1 MKDAL
6 IYLKKGRFSV
16 RQRMEGQIRVG
27 EICGPL
33 KWSTLALYHS
43 SPEVSP
49 ACGLIPWRGEVLP
62 FRSPATAYL
71 VSAGD
76 GFFIK
81 KWGRLRRGMS
91 LYNPLRGLWVRVK
104 EILFLNQPISSILS
118 PQVLK
123 ISFEE
128 ERKIKRGEVLVGEE
142 IPPSH
147 EYEVATEAPDGN
159 YRVAGHGFSA
169 SGYFSRG
176 ILKLSNPFLFFRGDF
191 IILSSEQ
198 KKWCGKVLR
207 IRRGEGKKVPVGSDE
222 DVLLFLARR
231 PISSWE
237 ITLQTGW
244 RRAYI
249 EELMVKLS
257 GEGKLRILS
266 FSELSALSREGIEE
280 IISKMEA
287 KLKPFHRAKPELMG
301 MEREKLRERLGV
313 GREVFSLA
321 LSTAIAEG
329 RVKMRGDTVSLR
341 DFVPDSERKLQQ
353 LEDLIEGLVR
363 PSMVEMEKLLR
374 GLKNR
379 RMVEQVIAKLISE
392 GVLFFTDGFLV
403 HRDYLEDVLEKL
415 KGREG
420 FSIQEFKKITGLS
433 RKYAIPLL
441 ELLDSLGITERENS
455 RRRLIS
461 TEIIPSSGKS
471 R

>member
-6 IYLKKGRFSV
+6 IYLKREKFSV
-16 RQRMEGQIRVG
+16 SQRVEGQVRIG
-27 EICGPL
+27 EVRGPL
-33 KWSTLALYHS
+33 KWSTLAVYHAS
-43 SPEVSP
+43 HETFPL
-49 ACGLIPWRGEVLP
+49 CGLAPWEGEVLP

-76 GFFIK
+76 GFFVK
-81 KWGRLRRGMS
+81 KWGRIRRGMS
-91 LYNPLRGLWVRVK
+91 LYNPLKGFWVRVK
-104 EILFLNQPISSILS
+104 EIFFLHQPISSILS

-128 ERKIKRGEVLVGEE
+128 ERQIKRGEVFVGEE

-147 EYEVATEAPDGN
+147 EYEIETEAPDGS
-159 YRVAGHGFSA
+159 YRVMGHGFSA
-169 SGYFSRG
+169 SGYLSQG

-191 IILSSEQ
+191 LILSSGE

-207 IRRGEGKKVPVGSDE
+207 IRRGEGKKVPPGSDE
-222 DVLLFLARR
+222 DVLLYLARK
-231 PISSWE
+231 PISSKE

-257 GEGKLRILS
+257 EDGKLRILS
-266 FSELSALSREGIEE
+266 FSDLSALSREGIEE
-280 IISKMEA
+280 LVRKMEA
-287 KLKPFHRAKPELMG
+287 KLKPFHKAKPELMG
-301 MEREKLRERLGV
+301 MERDKLREKLGV

-321 LSTAIAEG
+321 LSTAIAAG
-329 RVKMRGDTVSLR
+329 RLKMRGNAVSLA
-341 DFVPDSERKLQQ
+341 DFIPEDERKLQQ
-353 LEDLIEGLVR
+353 LEALIEGMVR

-379 RMVEQVIAKLISE
+379 RMVEQVISKLISE
-392 GVLFFTDGFLV
+392 GVLFFTEGFLV
-403 HRDYLEDVLEKL
+403 HRDYIEDVLEKL
-415 KGREG
+415 KGRES
-420 FSIQEFKKITGLS
+420 FSIQEFKKITRLS

-455 RRRLIS
+455 HRRVIS
-461 TEIIPSSGKS
+461 TRLRFPSQSS